1 VKHDFSHAAVLSML
15 LVLAAA
21 AVAAEEQR
29 AVHVAEVE
37 AGIAEVWDAFTTTA
51 GLRRWWAPLV
61 DVEFVV
67 GGAIR
72 SSYDPSGNLGDEGT
86 IVHTIL
92 AFDPGRMIAL
102 QPTGYPDAFPFAEAM
117 RATWTVFYLEELAP
131 ERTRITIVGLGYS
144 DSGDSQKLRAF
155 FEPANA
161 ELMRRLAAA
170 LQRTSGGAAGGG
182 AG

>member
-1 VKHDFSHAAVLSML
+1 MRRITASAGAL
-15 LVLAAA
+15 LALLLLAEAAA
-21 AVAAEEQR
+21 AADEPRAVAA
-29 AVHVAEVE
+29 AEIE
-37 AGIAEVWDAFTTTA
+37 ASVAEVWDAFTTTA

-61 DVEFVV
+61 EIELAI

-72 SSYDPSGNLGDEGT
+72 SSFDPGGGLGDEGT

-102 QPTGYPDAFPFAEAM
+102 QPTGYPDAFPFPAAM
-117 RATWTVFYLEELAP
+117 RATWTVFYLEEFAP
-131 ERTRITIVGLGYS
+131 ARTRITTVGLGYT
-144 DSGDSQKLRAF
+144 DSEESQKLRAF

-170 LQRTSGGAAGGG
+170 LAPRPAAGS
-182 AG
+182 